1 MGAFLRLRPYRSYSM
16 KLGLMIGTLCVAS
29 IAMVGC
35 ASKVQQPD
43 EYSGFLKDYSRLKE
57 AKSPSGAEV
66 MRWVDP
72 KLKVSKYTSV
82 YVEPTQLYPAPKPTE
97 KIPQSTLNGITQYY
111 DQALKREVSKSLPLA
126 SGPGPGVLVVR
137 AAITAV
143 SSKTEGLAPYEYI
156 PVALVAAAVSTASGI
171 RDQETELAT
180 EAVFIDG
187 QSQDVVAQVVRKGT
201 GKPLANDSQVM
212 KADDVKKVID
222 GWAADMHQ
230 SYLKLKK

>member
-1 MGAFLRLRPYRSYSM
+1 M